1 MAHASTKIY
10 FVCYALRPPVIPD
23 PMCHFIYFF
32 VFIFLYNQSVR
43 LKLMSIAFASF
54 SFSIHFLRH
63 LLFLSFFSFYFLGH
77 SFFCMQLLTST
88 TRDIFH
94 LQSFFFFF
102 SYSFLHWLLAIFFS
116 IILYSYLFSYFH
128 VYNFVFLD
136 SFISPSYFICLQFI
150 YSFSHLTIDIYNLF
164 MCFVP
169 SFLLSFK
176 YSCKYS
182 FFDSLLI
189 IHIILILFS
198 EYSDVNKSIFD
209 GSYTAT
215 IFLKLTCSLLMLI
228 WFDMWTHL
236 FYT

>member
-1 MAHASTKIY
+1 MRSVYRSFQTQCAILFISLFLFFYTTSPSVWNCWAS
-10 FVCYALRPPVIPD
+10 L
-23 PMCHFIYFF
+23 HFPFL
-32 VFIFLYNQSVR
+32 FIF
-43 LKLMSIAFASF
+43 SF
-54 SFSIHFLRH
+54 ICFF
-63 LLFLSFFSFYFLGH
+63 FLSFPFYFTCT
-77 SFFCMQLLTST
+77 FFLLLA
-88 TRDIFH
+88 IPYFH
-94 LQSFFFFF
+94 NSWYISSSIYFLFLFLFL
-102 SYSFLHWLLAIFFS
+102 LHWLLAIFFS
-116 IILYSYLFSYFH
+116 IILYSYLFSYFY
-128 VYNFVFLD
+128 VYNSVFLD

-150 YSFSHLTIDIYNLF
+150 YSFSHITIDIYNLF

-228 WFDMWTHL
+228 WFDMRMH